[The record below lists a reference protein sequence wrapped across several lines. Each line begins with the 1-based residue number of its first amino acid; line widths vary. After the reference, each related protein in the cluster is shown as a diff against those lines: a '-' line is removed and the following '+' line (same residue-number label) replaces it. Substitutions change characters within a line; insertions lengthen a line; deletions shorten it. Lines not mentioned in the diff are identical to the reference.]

1 MAKTVT
7 EIRAEYD
14 GAAGR
19 PFFAEGRFA
28 VVNCTFKDSRNG
40 NRFAT
45 VELRD
50 GTGSFTARCFD
61 APLVPGLETAGA
73 IDARL
78 KVEEFNGS
86 MSCVINAYDVAQLS
100 TEDVLR
106 LGGLDPEVHAQRVA
120 TLEAWLSQCDGT
132 VYGDVLRACFA
143 DPADWEAFCMAPAAV
158 RLHHAEPGGLVRHL
172 VEVGSA
178 GLALL
183 DSTGTDYDRPYF
195 LAGVFLHDLGKLDT
209 YTLPPTIQ
217 YTAQGLMGEHQIW
230 STFRLAKA
238 CAAVGAPK
246 SVETRLL
253 HIIEQAHGAY
263 KHAEWQDALGPEAK
277 ALAAADFFSSR
288 LGETEKE
295 RKAQQALDLL
305 LADEAARGAAR
316 GFDALT
322 SEDGTDAPTAG
333 APGLF

>member
-1 MAKTVT
+1 MAKTV
-7 EIRAEYD
+7 EQIRAEYE
-14 GAAGR
+14 GAGGR
-19 PFFAEGRFA
+19 AFHAEGRFA
-28 VVNCTFKDSRNG
+28 VVNCTFKESRTG

-50 GTGSFTARCFD
+50 GSGSFTARCFEASICD
-61 APLVPGLETAGA
+61 GLLEAGA

-86 MSCVINAYDVAQLS
+86 MSCVIAAYDVAEL
-100 TEDVLR
+100 TADDVLR
-106 LGGLDPEVHAQRVA
+106 LAGLDPEVHAERVA
-120 TLEAWLSQCDGT
+120 LLEQWLRECDGT
-132 VYGDVLRACFA
+132 VYGDVLRECFA
-143 DPADWEAFCMAPAAV
+143 EAGTWDAFCMAPAAV

-172 VEVGSA
+172 VEVGKA

-183 DSTGTDYDRPYF
+183 DSTGADYDRPYF

-209 YTLPPTIQ
+209 YTLPPTIT
-217 YTAQGLMGEHQIW
+217 YTAHGQMGEHQIW

-238 CAAVGAPK
+238 CAAARAPR
-246 SVETRLL
+246 SVEARLV

-263 KHAEWQDALGPEAK
+263 KHAEWQDALGPEVK

-295 RKAQQALDLL
+295 RKAQQALDRLL
-305 LADEAARGAAR
+305 GDEAAAGAAR
-316 GFDALT
+316 AFDAYDE
-322 SEDGTDAPTAG
+322 SSSDAPSAEA
-333 APGLF
+333 APLF

>member
-1 MAKTVT
+1 MAKTV
-7 EIRAEYD
+7 EQIRAEYD

-19 PFFAEGRFA
+19 AFFAEGRFA
-28 VVNCTFKDSRNG
+28 VVNCSYRDGKNG
-40 NRFAT
+40 RFAI

-50 GTGSFTARCFD
+50 GSGSFTARCFD
-61 APLVPGLETAGA
+61 AVLIDGLTAAGA

-78 KVEEFNGS
+78 KVEEFNNA
-86 MSCVINAYDVAQLS
+86 MSCVINAWDVAEL
-100 TEDVLR
+100 TNDDVLR
-106 LGGLDPEVHAQRVA
+106 LGGLDPEVHAQRVSQ
-120 TLEAWLSQCDGT
+120 LEQWLAECDGT
-132 VYGDVLRACFA
+132 VYGDILRACFT
-143 DPADWEAFCMAPAAV
+143 EAGSWDDFCMAPAAV

-172 VEVGSA
+172 VEVGLA

-183 DSTGTDYDRPYF
+183 DSTGAEYDRAYF

-217 YTAQGLMGEHQIW
+217 YTAHGQLGEHQIW

-238 CAAVGAPK
+238 CAIVGAPR
-246 SVETRLL
+246 SVEARLV
-253 HIIEQAHGAY
+253 HIVEQAHGAY

-295 RKAQQALDLL
+295 RRSRESLDRLL
-305 LADEAARGAAR
+305 GDEAAAGAAR
-316 GFDALT
+316 GFDSLT
-322 SEDGTDAPTAG
+322 
-333 APGLF
+333 